1 MAKSRKKTTAQQVM
15 GVAAMAMPAPVR
27 DAVTSRWGARLSLLI
42 GAALVASGVVTLQ
55 WTDGKPKVQIDRER
69 AREIEQR
76 VEHRV
81 EQFEEQRH
89 DRERLTDRISDALG
103 NKNR

>member
-55 WTDGKPKVQIDRER
+55 WSDGKPKVQINRER
-69 AREIEQR
+69 ALEI
-76 VEHRV
+76 EHRV
-81 EQFEEQRH
+81 QQFEEQRH